1 MKTLLDDAE
10 HWLSRAEET
19 RTIAEIM
26 TDPEARRIM
35 FDIAEGYDRLAE
47 RAVERTEQNRQ
58 PAMRS
63 AFVGVRIPAI
73 EGECANAR
81 TIRSSH
87 EARRA
92 GRSFGEIGKQR
103 SPRLRPGADFV
114 HAPTGDRCQSVTFFQ
129 CAGKHRISMAVE
141 VEQAT

>member
-47 RAVERTEQNRQ
+47 RADERTG
-58 PAMRS
+58 S
-63 AFVGVRIPAI
+63 
-73 EGECANAR
+73 
-81 TIRSSH
+81 
-87 EARRA
+87 
-92 GRSFGEIGKQR
+92 GKTHTLQ
-103 SPRLRPGADFV
+103 
-114 HAPTGDRCQSVTFFQ
+114 
-129 CAGKHRISMAVE
+129 
-141 VEQAT
+141 